1 VDDLVE
7 RVRRLL
13 HGQRRVVLGLCGAPG
28 AGKSSLAE
36 LLVSRL
42 GPQAVVVPLD
52 GFHLHDAELAR
63 LGRLD
68 RKGAPDTFDA
78 DGYVALLRRIRQDPG
93 RTVYA
98 PAFDRDRELSLAG
111 AIPVLPEHRLVVTEG
126 NYLLLDA
133 PGWCD
138 VRAELTECWFL
149 VGDEDERRR
158 RLVARHVAHGRTPD
172 AAEAWVAGTDDPN
185 ARLVASTREAADLV
199 VEAAAW
205 MTG

>member
-13 HGQRRVVLGLCGAPG
+13 HGHRRVVLGLCGPPG

-36 LLVSRL
+36 RLVRRL
-42 GPQAVVVPLD
+42 GPEAVAVPLD

-63 LGRLD
+63 LGRLE
-68 RKGAPDTFDA
+68 RKGAPDTFDV
-78 DGYVALLRRIRQDPG
+78 DGYVALLHRIGQDPG

-111 AIPVLPEHRLVVTEG
+111 AIPVLPEHRVVLTEG

-133 PGWCD
+133 PGWRD

-158 RLVARHVAHGRTPD
+158 RLVARHVAHGRTPE
-172 AAEAWVAGTDDPN
+172 AAEAWVATTDDPN
-185 ARLVASTREAADLV
+185 ARLVGSTREAADLV